1 VSGGRCL
8 ERWARASS
16 KRPATSGQ
24 SACNSLE
31 LAVWQHRSMSRDA
44 TITRYGD
51 LAARILESPSERS
64 RLVAVDGPGG
74 TGKSFFAQRLAG
86 ALGNAPIVHT
96 DDFAT
101 GEPGVEWWPRLDR
114 EVLQPLV
121 IGQTG
126 RYQRYDW
133 DRRALMEWHDV
144 PAAPVVII
152 DGVSSARR
160 EIAPHLALAVWVHAP
175 RAVRLARGLE
185 RDGEDARG
193 DWERWMAEEDSH
205 FRSDDTIARCQVFV
219 NGAPTR
225 PHNSRREFV
234 EFDLPLRVDES
245 TPSLPPPR
253 PADKRQTFFSGRPP
267 PRNRRMRVSGAGVA
281 RGRSGRGG

>member
-1 VSGGRCL
+1 
-8 ERWARASS
+8 
-16 KRPATSGQ
+16 
-24 SACNSLE
+24 
-31 LAVWQHRSMSRDA
+31 MSRDA
-44 TITRYGD
+44 TITRYDD
-51 LAARILESPSERS
+51 LAVRILERPSERS

-101 GEPGVEWWPRLDR
+101 GEAGVEWWARLDR
-114 EVLQPLV
+114 EMLQPLV
-121 IGQTG
+121 NGHTG

-175 RAVRLARGLE
+175 RAVHLARGLE
-185 RDGEDARG
+185 RDGEEARG
-193 DWERWMAEEDSH
+193 DWERWMTEEDSH

-219 NGAPTR
+219 NGTPTK
-225 PHNSRREFV
+225 PHDFRREFV
-234 EFDLPLRVDES
+234 QFDSCDYE
-245 TPSLPPPR
+245 
-253 PADKRQTFFSGRPP
+253 
-267 PRNRRMRVSGAGVA
+267 
-281 RGRSGRGG
+281 

>member
-1 VSGGRCL
+1 
-8 ERWARASS
+8 
-16 KRPATSGQ
+16 
-24 SACNSLE
+24 
-31 LAVWQHRSMSRDA
+31 MSREA
-44 TITRYGD
+44 AITRYDD
-51 LAARILESPSERS
+51 LATRILERPSERS

-74 TGKSFFAQRLAG
+74 SGKSLFAQRFAD

-101 GEPGVEWWPRLDR
+101 GQPGVEWWPRLVR
-114 EVLQPLV
+114 QVIQPLV
-121 IGQTG
+121 NGRTG

-160 EIAPHLALAVWVHAP
+160 EIASHLALAVWVHAP

-185 RDGEDARG
+185 RDGEEARG

-205 FRSDDTIARCQVFV
+205 FRRDDTIARCQVFV

-225 PHNSRREFV
+225 PHDFRREFV
-234 EFDLPLRVDES
+234 QFDPCDYE
-245 TPSLPPPR
+245 
-253 PADKRQTFFSGRPP
+253 
-267 PRNRRMRVSGAGVA
+267 
-281 RGRSGRGG
+281 

>member
-1 VSGGRCL
+1 M
-8 ERWARASS
+8 
-16 KRPATSGQ
+16 P
-24 SACNSLE
+24 
-31 LAVWQHRSMSRDA
+31 RDA
-44 TITRYGD
+44 TITRYDD
-51 LAARILESPSERS
+51 LAARILERPSERS

-74 TGKSFFAQRLAG
+74 TGKSLFAQRLAG
-86 ALGNAPIVHT
+86 ALGNSPIVHT

-121 IGQTG
+121 SGHTG

-133 DRRALMEWHDV
+133 NRQTLMEWHNV

-185 RDGEDARG
+185 RDGEEARG
-193 DWERWMAEEDSH
+193 TGSGGWPRRTPTSA
-205 FRSDDTIARCQVFV
+205 RTTRLPAARC
-219 NGAPTR
+219 
-225 PHNSRREFV
+225 S
-234 EFDLPLRVDES
+234 
-245 TPSLPPPR
+245 
-253 PADKRQTFFSGRPP
+253 
-267 PRNRRMRVSGAGVA
+267 
-281 RGRSGRGG
+281 